1 MNTKKRRNWNALQP
15 SSLRQALELC
25 KEYARERRNLS
36 VERIA
41 EKMGVTDHW
50 TIYKWVQSGRIP
62 ANMIQPYESVCGIE
76 YVTRWLAASGGKL
89 LVDIPTGR
97 NLVNADVIELH
108 SGFSAALDLLTQFY
122 VGKADVGQTS
132 EALTNHLQ
140 QVAFHHANVQKHGA
154 PEFNFGED
162 SHA

>member
-108 SGFSAALDLLTQFY
+108 SGFPLRLIY
-122 VGKADVGQTS
+122 
-132 EALTNHLQ
+132 
-140 QVAFHHANVQKHGA
+140 
-154 PEFNFGED
+154 
-162 SHA
+162 